1 MKNNK
6 PRDLSQ
12 TNGTYTKLLNENIQ
26 TIYDNYNNRSIS
38 VEQFKQK
45 VIKIIE
51 SAHDTPAKIVSSN
64 KSNTNFL
71 LSLNKQKTKNNVLF
85 FVSNSWLRG
94 CGLSSNINDKFN
106 V

>member
-12 TNGTYTKLLNENIQ
+12 TTGTYTKLLNENIQ
-26 TIYDNYNNRSIS
+26 TIYDDYNNRTVS
-38 VEQFKQK
+38 VEQLKQK
-45 VIKIIE
+45 VVKIIE
-51 SAHDTPAKIVSSN
+51 SAYDTPAKR
-64 KSNTNFL
+64 NFL
-71 LSLNKQKTKNNVLF
+71 LSLNKQKTKDNVVF

-94 CGLSSNINDKFN
+94 CGLSSNVNDKFN

>member
-26 TIYDNYNNRSIS
+26 TIYNDYNNISIS

-51 SAHDTPAKIVSSN
+51 SAHDTPAKR
-64 KSNTNFL
+64 NFL

>member
-6 PRDLSQ
+6 PRDLSH

-38 VEQFKQK
+38 VEQFKQN

-51 SAHDTPAKIVSSN
+51 SAHDTPAKR
-64 KSNTNFL
+64 NFL
-71 LSLNKQKTKNNVLF
+71 LSLDNQKTKNNVLF

>member
-6 PRDLSQ
+6 PRDLSH

-51 SAHDTPAKIVSSN
+51 SAHDTPAKR
-64 KSNTNFL
+64 NFL
-71 LSLNKQKTKNNVLF
+71 LSLDKQKTKNNVLF

-94 CGLSSNINDKFN
+94 CGLSSNPNDKFN

>member
-38 VEQFKQK
+38 VEQFKQN

-51 SAHDTPAKIVSSN
+51 SAHDTPAKR
-64 KSNTNFL
+64 NFL
-71 LSLNKQKTKNNVLF
+71 SSLDKQKTKNNILF